1 MAITIINLSDQVS
14 ALVTKTNEI
23 SGDLGD
29 AADLLNGDSTVVDAV
44 NNIGTLASLNRTAAD
59 LVSAVNLVDSALTA
73 QALLINNNA
82 DSDFGL
88 FQTHYTE
95 LLAADDSLN
104 TSLLANID
112 SVNASLIAKTD
123 SNNTDYIALE
133 ARVDSESSALRTAET
148 RLDGHD
154 SDIGVGTELNRM
166 RSTIGIDTLAA
177 AITNTYELVTQVDS
191 DLVDLDGALT
201 TTARQAVSAT
211 NTGSGYGTLSYNT
224 ELGQFTFNRVT
235 PAEIRAQV
243 SVTDAGGDGSLSYDN
258 GSGVLTYTGPSAS
271 EARAHFAA
279 VDAGGD
285 GSFAYDSAT
294 GKFTYTGPSASEVR
308 AHFTAGDGID
318 IAAGVIS
325 GENASTS
332 NKGIALFSSANFA
345 VSGGTVTIKDGGIV
359 EAELANDA
367 VSADKLKDVQTLIIY
382 NSGGSAIKTIYGA
395 GS

>member
-1 MAITIINLSDQVS
+1 MALTIINLSDQVS
-14 ALVTKTNEI
+14 ALVTKTNDI
-23 SGDLGD
+23 SNDLGD
-29 AADLLNGDSTVVDAV
+29 VAVLLNSDSNVVDAV
-44 NNIGTLASLNRTAAD
+44 NNIGTLASLNRAASD
-59 LVSAVNLVDSALTA
+59 LVAAINLVDSALTA
-73 QALLINNNA
+73 QALSINNNA

-88 FQTHYTE
+88 FQAHYAE
-95 LLAADDSLN
+95 LVLADDSLN

-123 SNNTDYIALE
+123 SNNADYIALE
-133 ARVDSESSALRTAET
+133 ARVDSETAALRTAET

-154 SDIGVGTELNRM
+154 SDIGIGSDLNSM
-166 RSTIGIDTLAA
+166 RSTIGVDTLAA
-177 AITNTYELVTQVDS
+177 AVTNTYELVTQLDS

-201 TTARQAVSAT
+201 QTARDAVSAA
-211 NTGSGYGTLSYNT
+211 NSGTGFGGLSYSSST
-224 ELGQFTFNRVT
+224 GVFTYSRVT
-235 PAEIRAQV
+235 SANVRAQI
-243 SVTDAGGDGSLSYDN
+243 SVTDNGGDGSLSYN
-258 GSGVLTYTGPSAS
+258 SSTGVLTYNGPSPT

-294 GKFTYTGPSASEVR
+294 GKYTYTGPSASEVR

-318 IAAGVIS
+318 IASGIIS
-325 GENASTS
+325 GENASTT

-345 VSGGTVTIKDGGIV
+345 VSGGTVTIKDGGVV

-367 VSADKLKDVQTLIIY
+367 VSADKLKNVQTLIIY